1 VLFVAFAMLVVLVV
15 AGLVVVYVAYPHRGQ
30 EVPRASW
37 LGEAMTRAVEAAP
50 LLDPEREHEHHSAG
64 VR

>member
-1 VLFVAFAMLVVLVV
+1 MFFVAFAMLVVLVI

-37 LGEAMTRAVEAAP
+37 LGEAMTRAAEAAP
-50 LLDPEREHEHHSAG
+50 LLTSEEEHDPART
-64 VR
+64 R

>member
-1 VLFVAFAMLVVLVV
+1 MFFVAFAMLVVLVI
-15 AGLVVVYVAYPHRGQ
+15 AALVVVYVAYPHRGQ

-50 LLDPEREHEHHSAG
+50 LLTPEEEHDRAR

>member
-1 VLFVAFAMLVVLVV
+1 VLFVAVAMLVVLVV

-37 LGEAMTRAVEAAP
+37 LGEAMTRAVDAAP
-50 LLDPEREHEHHSAG
+50 LLTAEEERDPARA
-64 VR
+64 R